1 MKAQEIQ
8 NSEHMLSPTHSSS
21 LLNTPIE
28 TFHTTRKSSP
38 RLQSS
43 PGQKTSVKEHKSADT
58 GEIQA
63 KDISF
68 EPAVVDLDQLEK
80 QIQQDLRF
88 VLHVT
93 QSCLLEEQSSRKDG
107 VFDNNFSSL
116 SSKLYVVT
124 PHQNHLIE
132 VVQMRGHNICFK
144 QN

>member
-38 RLQSS
+38 SLQSS
-43 PGQKTSVKEHKSADT
+43 PGQKTSVKGDKSADT
-58 GEIQA
+58 GEIHV

-88 VLHVT
+88 ASELQIIGRIIQRYFFLFFNGNIFCDPT
-93 QSCLLEEQSSRKDG
+93 LEPS
-107 VFDNNFSSL
+107 VFME
-116 SSKLYVVT
+116 KY
-124 PHQNHLIE
+124 
-132 VVQMRGHNICFK
+132 G
-144 QN
+144 